1 MSNDLKYNSSYS
13 NDCDF
18 VQDGDEVR
26 ELTVEI
32 TLAEYRELIM
42 SQASADARISELE
55 GENARLLKENE
66 SIRNYVALK
75 NPEIFKK
82 IKEVFEVVTKIKD
95 DNEGET

>member
-13 NDCDF
+13 DDFNF
-18 VQDGDEVR
+18 VQDGDEMR

-66 SIRNYVALK
+66 SIKNYVALK